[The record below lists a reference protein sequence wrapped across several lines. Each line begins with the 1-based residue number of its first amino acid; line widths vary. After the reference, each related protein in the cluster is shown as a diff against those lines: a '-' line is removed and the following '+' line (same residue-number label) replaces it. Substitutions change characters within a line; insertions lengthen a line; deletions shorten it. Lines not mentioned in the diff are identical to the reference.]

1 MRKFIAIA
9 GTFLIAI
16 LGAKALEVTI
26 FKVDIK
32 AGTVNING
40 VTQNNNNSG
49 TQVSNGSKSES
60 SKIEPKVES
69 KVEPLDIPV
78 SIVFVPNK

>member
-9 GTFLIAI
+9 GTFLMAI

-32 AGTVNING
+32 ADTINVNGI
-40 VTQNNNNSG
+40 TQNNNSG
-49 TQVSNGSKSES
+49 TQVSNSSNAEP
-60 SKIEPKVES
+60 SKIET